1 MITMR
6 NAGAVETEVA
16 KRVGIETGAADL
28 AIDHTEI
35 ETGVE
40 SGMWTVDIEAIDE
53 RGGRVVTAIVI
64 ARTATDVVREM
75 T

>member
-1 MITMR
+1 MMK
-6 NAGAVETEVA
+6 NAEAVETEVA

-40 SGMWTVDIEAIDE
+40 SGI
-53 RGGRVVTAIVI
+53 
-64 ARTATDVVREM
+64 
-75 T
+75 